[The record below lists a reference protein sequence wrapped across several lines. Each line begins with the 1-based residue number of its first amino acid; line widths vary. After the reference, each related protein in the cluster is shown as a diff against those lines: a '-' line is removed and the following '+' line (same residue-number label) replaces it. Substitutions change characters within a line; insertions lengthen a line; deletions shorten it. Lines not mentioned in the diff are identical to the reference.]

1 MNMLGELER
10 YCCYRSDGCCW
21 RGFQDNYFQHI
32 KSCHYRSRE
41 QLLKDIEQYQNI
53 IKEFETASQEH
64 NRVVHWYEERILDL
78 EDEVEECQEKIND
91 LETIVASLTTKLKT
105 YDKLHTSVE
114 KGRNDSDYS
123 RLARLKGLSM
133 GKAEEKR

>member
-1 MNMLGELER
+1 M
-10 YCCYRSDGCCW
+10 
-21 RGFQDNYFQHI
+21 
-32 KSCHYRSRE
+32 
-41 QLLKDIEQYQNI
+41 KDIEQYQNI